1 LNKARLPPDQSVMVT
16 SIARRAKDKGLPE
29 SYAAN
34 AAKLYA
40 DKIVPALDRQIAAVA
55 ALRPRAGHDASLL
68 GIKDGA
74 AFYAASLHSYTTT
87 NMSPQEVHQLGL
99 EQVRAISARLDREL
113 KAQGF
118 TKGTVGERMA
128 ALNADPKY
136 QYPNTDAGK
145 VEAIAYCNSRL
156 DAIRPKL
163 PAVFSRIP
171 TSAFEVRRVPLAT
184 EAGAASAFTQ
194 LPPVDGS
201 RPALI
206 YFNLRDSA
214 EWPKFS
220 LATTVFHEG
229 LPGHQLQL
237 GLAVSNTGLPLIR
250 RTGGFSGYTE
260 GWGLYSEQLADEIGM
275 YEDDP
280 LGRIGYLKWQLF
292 RAGRLA
298 VDTGIFSKGWSREQ
312 AIAYFVA
319 LEGDAP
325 GFAAREVERYCVTPG
340 QACSYKLGHTVWVR
354 ARERARKALG
364 SRYDIKD
371 FHEAGLGCGSVPLDI
386 LDTVI
391 DRYIKAKAA

>member
-1 LNKARLPPDQSVMVT
+1 
-16 SIARRAKDKGLPE
+16 
-29 SYAAN
+29 
-34 AAKLYA
+34 
-40 DKIVPALDRQIAAVA
+40 
-55 ALRPRAGHDASLL
+55 
-68 GIKDGA
+68 
-74 AFYAASLHSYTTT
+74 
-87 NMSPQEVHQLGL
+87 L

-113 KAQGF
+113 KAQGL

-145 VEAIAYCNSRL
+145 VDAIAYCNNRL

-250 RTGGFSGYTE
+250 RAAGFSGYSE
-260 GWGLYSEQLADEIGM
+260 GWGLYSEQLADEIGI

-292 RAGRLA
+292 RAARLA
-298 VDTGIFSKGWSREQ
+298 VDTGIFSKRWSREK

-354 ARERARKALG
+354 ARDRAKAALG
-364 SRYDIKD
+364 ARYDIKE
-371 FHEAGLGCGSVPLDI
+371 FHEAGLGCGAVPLDI

-391 DRYIKAKAA
+391 DRYIRAKAA